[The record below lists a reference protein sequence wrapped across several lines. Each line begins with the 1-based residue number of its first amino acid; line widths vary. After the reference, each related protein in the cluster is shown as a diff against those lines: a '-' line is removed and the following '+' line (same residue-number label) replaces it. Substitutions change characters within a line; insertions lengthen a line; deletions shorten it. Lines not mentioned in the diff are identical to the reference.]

1 MITPQAP
8 PNIPIDSPNA
18 SIIERMTDPEVTNML
33 QNDHATDFIK
43 KLILG
48 YYVNKTIQKNEE
60 QRVVTGVQII
70 DMQSGRPIISHNADE
85 QHFAAS
91 INKLPVVLLILEDL
105 RAGRLTMD
113 QTLTWTTTDV
123 RAGAGVYDQPGA
135 PMQAKVKDVIF
146 DLLNRSGNTA
156 VRVLVNQGLGG
167 AAAVNERWSHIPELS
182 NTRLQPLDANRFY
195 VGNSTAR
202 DSMWV
207 MGKLMER
214 QDSYAKSIKAAMKD
228 NIYSDISVRSQ
239 LAGNNYI
246 TLVNKVGLLDDPEG
260 NNRHDTGIIYNTKT
274 KKSYGYSLFTTS
286 PSEDAEA
293 TSLAEQSLKDMGRY
307 TLRFSGD
314 KKVKEGV
321 GLRAT
326 DVLQKESRILY

>member
-1 MITPQAP
+1 
-8 PNIPIDSPNA
+8 
-18 SIIERMTDPEVTNML
+18 ML
-33 QNDHATDFIK
+33 QNEGASDFIK

-48 YYVNKTIQKNEE
+48 YYVSKTIQKNEE
-60 QRVVTGVQII
+60 QSVITGVQIV
-70 DMQSGRPIISHNADE
+70 DMQSGRSIVSHNADE

-105 RAGRLTMD
+105 RAGRLTME
-113 QTLTWTTTDV
+113 QTVSWTVSDV

-135 PMQAKVKDVIF
+135 PMRAKVKDVIF

-156 VRVLVNQGLGG
+156 VRVLVNQVLGG

-207 MGKLMER
+207 MSKLMER
-214 QDSYAKSIKAAMKD
+214 QDSYAKYVKNAMKD

-246 TLVNKVGLLDDPEG
+246 TLVNKVGLLDDIEG
-260 NNRHDTGIIYNTKT
+260 NNRHDTGIIYNAKT
-274 KKSYGYSLFTTS
+274 KKAYGYSLFTTS
-286 PSEDAEA
+286 PSDDAEA
-293 TSLAEQSLKDMGRY
+293 TPLAEQSLKDMGRY

-314 KKVKEGV
+314 KKIKEGV
-321 GLRAT
+321 GPRA
-326 DVLQKESRILY
+326 VNLQQRESRILY